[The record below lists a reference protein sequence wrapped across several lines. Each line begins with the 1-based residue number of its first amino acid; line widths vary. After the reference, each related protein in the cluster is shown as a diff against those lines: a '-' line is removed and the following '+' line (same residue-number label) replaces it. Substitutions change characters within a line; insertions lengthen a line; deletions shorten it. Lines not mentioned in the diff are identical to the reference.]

1 MHIYTRVGWFRPPPM
16 GTGLKYGPERF
27 CWWSYRISPV
37 GYFSTVGDHL
47 FSVLVPFYN
56 LSFFAQFSI
65 GFTVLKAT
73 RGLRYRPYIR
83 SWPFFPCPPTRPKA
97 IRPNPLGRIP
107 VGRSS
112 IVPNTQ
118 YTEKHFSV
126 FFGILGFGL
135 MGFGIVVWMATSLLW
150 EGIRWSEK
158 EKWFWEIENF
168 WEIYPYEGFKS
179 QSVKNP
185 ASKTTYL

>member
-97 IRPNPLGRIP
+97 IRPNPIR
-107 VGRSS
+107 
-112 IVPNTQ
+112 PNPSRPKFHRTEYSVHRKTFFSFFR
-118 YTEKHFSV
+118 YTGIRLNGIRYSGMDGNFVAMGGNKV
-126 FFGILGFGL
+126 KWKGKVILGDRKFL
-135 MGFGIVVWMATSLLW
+135 RNLSLW
-150 EGIRWSEK
+150 R
-158 EKWFWEIENF
+158 
-168 WEIYPYEGFKS
+168 
-179 QSVKNP
+179 V
-185 ASKTTYL
+185 